1 VQCST
6 TGVCSIFAISKLV
19 LVAPSFQDNH
29 ALKRDPS
36 ETAKAQHIQAH
47 GIRRVLSVAWTVKMR
62 GISVIMMG
70 MAWKYAIGATPIVCL
85 TIALSTVIVA
95 PPRVP

>member
-1 VQCST
+1 M
-6 TGVCSIFAISKLV
+6 

-47 GIRRVLSVAWTVKMR
+47 GIRRVLSVAWTVKMQ
-62 GISVIMMG
+62 GTSVVVMG
-70 MAWKYAIGATPIVCL
+70 MA
-85 TIALSTVIVA
+85 
-95 PPRVP
+95 